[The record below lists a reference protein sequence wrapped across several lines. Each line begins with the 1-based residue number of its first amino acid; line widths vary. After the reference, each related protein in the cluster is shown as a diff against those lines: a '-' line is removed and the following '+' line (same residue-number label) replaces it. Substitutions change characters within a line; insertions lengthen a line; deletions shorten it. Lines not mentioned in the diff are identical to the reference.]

1 MHKYSQL
8 FEALMSKAIQPDL
21 SKSAHR
27 QILEEVADNMLKK
40 DFKVVKDVT
49 DYSKTMQPHEYLLA
63 KQYNKRM
70 GHEAARTKAEF
81 AKEHAPKTRIFS
93 QQELETKYKPWH
105 EAHQRKGESAELRQL
120 MDDIDDTRELYL
132 NAPTYESTSD
142 PLSDLLVNIN
152 ELAAAHGGDGNAL
165 RDVLANKTQKMNNAR
180 ELYKAM
186 YESGGSNKIRQLQL
200 LSKRY

>member
-1 MHKYSQL
+1 MKQYSKL
-8 FEALMSKAIQPDL
+8 FEALMSKTIQPDL

-27 QILEEVADNMLKK
+27 KILEEVADNMLKK
-40 DFKVVKDVT
+40 DTKITKNVT
-49 DYSKTMQPHEYLLA
+49 DYSKTTNPTEYLLA
-63 KQYNKRM
+63 KQHNKRM
-70 GHEAARTKAEF
+70 GHEAARSKAEF
-81 AKEHAPKTRIFS
+81 AKEHAPKTRTFS

-105 EAHQRKGESAELRQL
+105 QQHQRKGDSAELQQL

-132 NAPTYESTSD
+132 NAPIYESTSD
-142 PLSDLLVNIN
+142 PLSDLLVNID

-165 RDVLANKTQKMNNAR
+165 REVLSNKTQKMSNAR

-186 YESGGSNKIRQLQL
+186 YESGGKRKIKQLQL